1 MKAVDLQYQS
11 SLSYADDDQLEDDMM
26 NAAEKAISGPM
37 TVAGPD
43 VQASQ
48 VVNES
53 LDEAAERFSEETG
66 IEIVSHTFIAVDD
79 DATTELCSELDGSTF
94 GPEDPDFKK
103 YTPPL
108 HFNCRSFMQVNTSQ
122 TRDNPEITGA
132 PKLSK
137 KAQSQLVLAE
147 ASPASFELAEYQGRK
162 VELENPFRTPEGPKK
177 FGVYVKNDKGNV
189 VLVRFG
195 DPNMDIKRDDPERRK
210 NFRARHKCDVD
221 PGPKWKAKYW
231 SCKFWSDEKVGE
243 LV

>member
-1 MKAVDLQYQS
+1 MDLQYQS
-11 SLSYADDDQLEDDMM
+11 SLSYADDDQLEQDMDD
-26 NAAEKAISGPM
+26 AAMKAINGPM

-48 VVNES
+48 IVNET
-53 LDEAAERFSEETG
+53 LDQAAQRFSEETG
-66 IEIVSHTFIAVDD
+66 IDIISHTFVAVDD

-94 GPEDPDFKK
+94 DPEDPDFKK

-108 HFNCRSFMQVNTSQ
+108 HFNCRSFMQVNTSE

-137 KAQSQLVLAE
+137 KAQSQLVLSE
-147 ASPASFELAEYQGRK
+147 GPGFELAEYQGRQ
-162 VELENPFRTPEGPKK
+162 VELEKPFRTPEGPKK

-195 DPNMDIKRDDPERRK
+195 DPNMDIKRDDPDRRK
-210 NFRARHKCDVD
+210 NFRARHGCDVD
-221 PGPKWKAKYW
+221 PGPKWKAKFW
-231 SCKFWSDEKVGE
+231 SCKFWSDEKVGD